1 MSDQLTVGQV
11 AISRI
16 AHRLTDVTAPTVK
29 IAVAAPNIK
38 TLEQLEIEHIE
49 NVLALLD
56 NNKAK
61 AAEALGVTTK
71 TLYNKLHAY
80 GLFEKYAS
88 AK

>member
-1 MSDQLTVGQV
+1 MSDQLPVGQV

-16 AHRLTDVTAPTVK
+16 ADRLTDVTAPTVK
-29 IAVAAPNIK
+29 IAVTSLNIK

-49 NVLALLD
+49 KVLSLLD

-80 GLFEKYAS
+80 GLFDKYAS

>member
-1 MSDQLTVGQV
+1 MSDQLPVGQV
-11 AISRI
+11 AISKI
-16 AHRLTDVTAPTVK
+16 ADRLTVK

-49 NVLALLD
+49 KVLALLD

-80 GLFEKYAS
+80 DLFEKYES